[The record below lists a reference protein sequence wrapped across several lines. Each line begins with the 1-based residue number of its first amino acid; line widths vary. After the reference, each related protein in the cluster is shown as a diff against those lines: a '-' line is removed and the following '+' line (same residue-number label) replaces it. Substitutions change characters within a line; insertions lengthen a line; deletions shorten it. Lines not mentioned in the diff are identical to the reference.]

1 MAKDNRRLW
10 ILEEEHPS
18 AKNRRKKN
26 GQMRKLGWG
35 VAGTMICS
43 LLLAGLFVLGC
54 MTILR
59 PESSELEKRQLAAC
73 PDEITAEA
81 VWTGEWFGEVQ
92 TWYEDTYPYRENLL
106 YYGSKIDDVYGLKGE
121 EIYNATGQVG
131 EEIPKGNT
139 EKAPVIEETLA
150 PEPSEEAAEN
160 DIEGTVSTEAAL
172 AAGEGLTGD
181 TAGQQNQELTGDTA
195 GAENQ
200 GLTGDTAGQQN
211 QGLTGDTAG
220 QQNQGLTGDTAG
232 QQNQE
237 LTGDTAG
244 QQNQELTGDTA
255 GAPAGNDTSAEA
267 APAAEKENLPD
278 GTINAVPESA
288 GTVYLVG
295 STGFEI
301 FYFAN
306 SSATAYASM
315 INTVKSRVGDGVN
328 VIDIVVPTSF
338 GVCLSK
344 EGQKA
349 IGGSDEQEAV
359 EYIYSLIEDSVKKVP
374 VVDELIRHN
383 AEYIYFTTD
392 HHWTQLGAYYAY
404 VEFCRA
410 KGITPHAIEDY
421 QTVEYPDFVGT
432 FYEYSNQ
439 AQVLKDNPDCVVAYI
454 PIATNDMMIG
464 DTPGN
469 VIGDVS
475 AIRNKYMCFIGGD
488 YALGRIHNPTLSDG
502 SACVLIKESFG
513 NCFAPFLVDHYENV
527 YIVDYRYYG
536 GNLSQ
541 FIRDNNVQDVIFL
554 NNVDAVLANNANQ
567 MLGMFQG

>member
-1 MAKDNRRLW
+1 MAKDDRRLW
-10 ILEEEHPS
+10 ILEEERPS
-18 AKNRRKKN
+18 AKNRRKRN
-26 GQMRKLGWG
+26 GQKRKLGWG

-43 LLLAGLFVLGC
+43 LFLAGLFVLGC

-59 PESSELEKRQLAAC
+59 PESSEIEKRQLAAC
-73 PDEITAEA
+73 PEEITPEA
-81 VWTGEWFGEVQ
+81 VWTGEWFGDVQ
-92 TWYEDTYPYRENLL
+92 TWYEDTYPYRESLL

-121 EIYNATGQVG
+121 EIHNASGRVG

-139 EKAPVIEETLA
+139 EKAPVIEELPD
-150 PEPSEEAAEN
+150 PETPEEEAAPALSEETAEN
-160 DIEGTVSTEAAL
+160 DTGETVSTEAAL
-172 AAGEGLTGD
+172 AADETLTGD
-181 TAGQQNQELTGDTA
+181 NAGTANTELTGDNAGAANTELTGDNAGAANTELTGDNAGTQNTELTGDTA
-195 GAENQ
+195 GTTEA
-200 GLTGDTAGQQN
+200 
-211 QGLTGDTAG
+211 
-220 QQNQGLTGDTAG
+220 
-232 QQNQE
+232 
-237 LTGDTAG
+237 
-244 QQNQELTGDTA
+244 
-255 GAPAGNDTSAEA
+255 APAGNEAQAEA
-267 APAAEKENLPD
+267 APADGAAEPENLPD
-278 GTINAVPESA
+278 GTINAVPQSA

-315 INTVKSRVGDGVN
+315 INTVKSRVGEGVN
-328 VIDIVVPTSF
+328 VYDMVVPTSF

-404 VEFCRA
+404 VEFCKA
-410 KGITPHAIEDY
+410 KGITPHAVEDY

-439 AQVLKDNPDCVVAYI
+439 AQVLMDNPDCVVAYI

-469 VIGDVS
+469 VIGDVGS
-475 AIRNKYMCFIGGD
+475 ARNKYMCFIGGD
-488 YALGRIHNPTLSDG
+488 YSLGKIHNPTLSDG

-536 GNLSQ
+536 GNLNQ